1 MKKTLIGCVLT
12 LAGTWIV
19 GCIFVAAALFVPNMS
34 SWEGTRLWY
43 AIFGGS
49 PYEADLKQS
58 MALGLPFAIGMLMFA
73 AGIVILAVEYFR
85 PEARADSLPVPL
97 RAAAKSPA
105 PVSSAPGPRPLPAAG
120 ERPAGDNEEIPTM
133 REVRP

>member
-73 AGIVILAVEYFR
+73 SGIVILAVEYFR
-85 PEARADSLPVPL
+85 PEARRDSAV
-97 RAAAKSPA
+97 A
-105 PVSSAPGPRPLPAAG
+105 PVRFEAKAPASIPAPGPRPLVTAG
-120 ERPAGDNEEIPTM
+120 DRPAGDNEEIPTM
-133 REVRP
+133 KEVRS